1 MILVVLVLLLVLSL
15 VLSLV
20 LLVLLVLVAMLVML
34 LVGELAMK
42 LQVEIVQKEMMIVEV
57 EETTELNEKD
67 VIVRVG
73 VEESEHVIVTMTD
86 NVRFHRRHRHP
97 PLLLLLPPPPPPPH
111 RSHHRTGIGEA
122 EKEKREMK
130 REMKSCRQQHR
141 PLRFLKTTA
150 TQQAVFGYRVPK
162 HWLPS
167 ATYQERRNVP
177 LDHE

>member
-20 LLVLLVLVAMLVML
+20 LLVLVAMLVML
-34 LVGELAMK
+34 LVVELATK
-42 LQVEIVQKEMMIVEV
+42 LQAEIVQKEMMIVEV

-86 NVRFHRRHRHP
+86 NVRFHRRRHRHP
-97 PLLLLLPPPPPPPH
+97 PLLLLPPPH